1 MENLR
6 DRAHQQGLGQP
17 RRAGDQAMTA
27 GKQADQEL
35 MRRLLLADDHLGE
48 LALDPAAALVDLLD
62 GEALVVVGI
71 SVVRHDHSFQTAPRA
86 VTATPATASELPVSA
101 SSHRSRC

>member
-1 MENLR
+1 MKDLS
-6 DRAHQQGLGQP
+6 DRANEQGLGQP
-17 RRAGDQAMTA
+17 GCTGDQAMAA

-62 GEALVVVGI
+62 GQALV
-71 SVVRHDHSFQTAPRA
+71 S
-86 VTATPATASELPVSA
+86 
-101 SSHRSRC
+101 